1 MKELWSSA
9 WLGLCRRRARTALT
23 VASVAIGTA
32 MVALVSGIGVLGEA
46 AVARELESM
55 GVNGL
60 SVSASNGLNG
70 ECLTAIRRLS
80 AVEQAMP
87 LVLDY
92 ASARFP
98 AGERYGVVSCGIDAG
113 ADQLISLELLHGRLL
128 ERGDVESEGA
138 VCLVDSALAL
148 EAYGRENVVGKMLT
162 VTLGTQQLEL
172 TVVGVTATG
181 SSLLKTVTAMIPYM
195 VYLPYTTLQTA
206 VGDTTIDQIAVRVEP
221 GGSAAAEKAIR
232 RTLSGQQGI
241 SSVKTEDLAAQRERL
256 ERLTGAVSLALTA
269 IGGVSLLVS
278 GFGMMT
284 AMLSSVHERTGEIG
298 IKKAVGAGRGRIL
311 AEFLAGAVLMSLLGG
326 GIGLAVGGGAL
337 WAACGWLGLA
347 FPAVGTRW
355 GGILLLTVALG
366 AAFGAYPAYRAAG
379 ARPVE
384 ALRRE
389 L

>member
-1 MKELWSSA
+1 MMELWSSA
-9 WLGLCRRRARTALT
+9 WQGLRRRRARTALT

-32 MVALVSGIGVLGEA
+32 MVALVSGIGALGET
-46 AVARELESM
+46 AVGKELESM

-60 SVSASNGLNG
+60 SVSASNGLDG
-70 ECLTAIRRLS
+70 ECLTAIRQLS

-128 ERGDVESEGA
+128 ERGDVEREGA

-148 EAYGRENVVGKMLT
+148 EAYGRENVVGKSLT
-162 VTLGTQQLEL
+162 VMLGTQRLEL

-181 SSLLKTVTAMIPYM
+181 SSLLKAVTAMIPYM
-195 VYLPYTTLQTA
+195 VYLPYTTLQA
-206 VGDTTIDQIAVRVEP
+206 ASGDTTIDQIAVRVEP
-221 GGSAAAEKAIR
+221 GGSATAERAIR

-256 ERLTGAVSLALTA
+256 ERLTGVISLALTA

-278 GFGMMT
+278 GFGMLT

-326 GIGLAVGGGAL
+326 GIGLAVGGGVL
-337 WAACGWLGLA
+337 LAACGWLGLA
-347 FPAVGTRW
+347 FPAVATRW
-355 GGILLLTVALG
+355 GGILLLTVVLG

>member
-9 WLGLCRRRARTALT
+9 WQGLRRRRARTALT

-32 MVALVSGIGVLGEA
+32 MVALVSGIGALGET
-46 AVARELESM
+46 AVAEELESM

-60 SVSASNGLNG
+60 SVSASNGLDG

-128 ERGDVESEGA
+128 ERGDVEREGA

-148 EAYGRENVVGKMLT
+148 EAYGRENVVGKTLT
-162 VTLGTQQLEL
+162 VALGTQRLEL

-181 SSLLKTVTAMIPYM
+181 SSLLKAVTAMIPYM

-221 GGSAAAEKAIR
+221 GGSAAAERAIR

-256 ERLTGAVSLALTA
+256 ERLTGAVSLVLTA

-278 GFGMMT
+278 GFGMLT

-337 WAACGWLGLA
+337 LAACGWLGLA
-347 FPAVGTRW
+347 FPAVATRW

>member
-9 WLGLCRRRARTALT
+9 WQGLRRRRVRTALT

-32 MVALVSGIGVLGEA
+32 MMALVSGIGALGET

-60 SVSASNGLNG
+60 SVSASNGLDG

-128 ERGDVESEGA
+128 ERGDVEREGT

-148 EAYGRENVVGKMLT
+148 EAYERENVVGKTLT
-162 VTLGTQQLEL
+162 VTLGTQRLEL

-221 GGSAAAEKAIR
+221 GGSVAAESAIR

-241 SSVKTEDLAAQRERL
+241 SSVKTEDLASQRERL

-326 GIGLAVGGGAL
+326 GIGLAVGGGVL
-337 WAACGWLGLA
+337 LAACGWLGLA
-347 FPAVGTRW
+347 FPAVVARW

-366 AAFGAYPAYRAAG
+366 ALFGAYPAYQAAG